1 MVCSAGRVGGLLILE
16 TLTIYELHQCH
27 PPSPANT
34 EPRDTNKSQKPQQLR
49 FRGLERVAF
58 SGNKASIY
66 YRDFYYLCLQALT
79 YNILDMNGGDDKIP
93 IGIQTFDKIIE
104 GGYIYVDKTE
114 YIYDIAHKYNY
125 VFLSRPRRFGKS
137 LLSSTFQAYFSGRK
151 DLFNNLKAGNLE
163 KVWKQHPVLYFDMS
177 TAKHMTEAL
186 LLEEMDKK
194 LYEYEQTY
202 GRGVK
207 YVNINKRLEGLVH
220 RATEQTGEKAVII
233 IDEYDAPLLDV
244 INDREQIQPM
254 RQIMRNFYSPIKS
267 LDPYLRFVFIT
278 GINKFAQLSI
288 FSELNNLKNI
298 SMLPEYSAICGIS
311 QSELEHNFDFQIKS
325 LSEAE
330 GISIEKTF
338 DLLKENYDGYHFCEG
353 SEDIYN
359 PFSLL
364 NAFADKQFKS
374 YWFETA
380 TPTYLLDRLDR
391 KPIDEREFDK
401 MENISANEFNV
412 SPEVTDNPI
421 PLLYQTGYLTIK
433 SYDKETESYTLGY
446 PNKEVRNGFL
456 NSLLARYNNQ
466 DPASASFVI
475 RFNAALRK
483 GNVEEAL
490 SRMQSFLA
498 AMPNDL
504 ENKTE
509 KHYQTIIYLIF
520 SLLGYYIRTEEKSAI
535 GRADAVCWTDNS
547 IYVFEFKV
555 DSSAETALKQIDDK
569 GYMIPF
575 RFEDGKRLVKVG
587 VNISTVSRTL
597 EDWKIDV
604 AHV

>member
-1 MVCSAGRVGGLLILE
+1 
-16 TLTIYELHQCH
+16 
-27 PPSPANT
+27 
-34 EPRDTNKSQKPQQLR
+34 
-49 FRGLERVAF
+49 
-58 SGNKASIY
+58 
-66 YRDFYYLCLQALT
+66 
-79 YNILDMNGGDDKIP
+79 MNGGDDKIP

-163 KVWKQHPVLYFDMS
+163 KEWKQHPVLYFDMS

-207 YVNINKRLEGLVH
+207 DVNINQRLEGLVH

-244 INDREQIQPM
+244 INDREHIQPM

-401 MENISANEFNV
+401 MEYISANEFNV

-433 SYDKETESYTLGY
+433 FYDKETDSYTLGY

-597 EDWKIDV
+597 EDWKINV